1 VDGKARLAEFALERP
16 LDGLSA
22 LLGKGPRP
30 YFELET
36 PGAAQAP
43 KVDFSK

>member
-1 VDGKARLAEFALERP
+1 VLTAKV
-16 LDGLSA
+16 
-22 LLGKGPRP
+22 LGKGPRP
-30 YFELET
+30 YYELET